1 MTIVKKINAWL
12 HLWLGLA
19 SGIIVFIVALTG
31 CILVFEQEFK
41 SWTQP
46 WLHVERPENAPY
58 LLPSVIKEKVA
69 PSFPGKEISGIWYY
83 GHGRTAKLS
92 MNSDSAIYVN
102 PYNASIV
109 GIVNEE
115 DFFHFVLDGHTALWV
130 EAKRGELNIGAEI
143 VEYATLIFFVLLI
156 SGLVLWWPK
165 KWNKSNRDKSFKIK
179 WSAKFKRINYDLH
192 NVLGFYSLLVALVI
206 TLTGLTMGFAWVSKS
221 IYWLSSGG
229 KAPAAYVNSTSDTT
243 KIIPNIGMR
252 NVDIAFQR
260 GITQIGTY
268 NKDAIIVS
276 FPDEPSEPIALCTDM
291 YNGSWRYVNLDQY
304 TLAELPSSQVHI
316 DKLNLADWIRRTNY
330 AIHVGAIG
338 GITTKILY
346 FIASLICAT
355 LPLTGTYVWW
365 GRSKWGKPKKEKKL
379 KTSFQ
384 PQA

>member
-41 SWTQP
+41 SLTQP

-130 EAKRGELNIGAEI
+130 EAKRGKLNIGAEI

-179 WSAKFKRINYDLH
+179 WSAKFKRVNYDLH
-192 NVLGFYSLLVALVI
+192 NVLGFYALIVALVI
-206 TLTGLTMGFAWVSKS
+206 TMTGLSMSFAWFSKS
-221 IYWLSSGG
+221 VYWLSSAGG
-229 KAPAAYVNSTSDTT
+229 SPAPYVSALSDTS
-243 KIIPNIGMR
+243 KVVANSLMK
-252 NVDIAFQR
+252 NVDLAFKK
-260 GITQIGTY
+260 GITEIGTY
-268 NKDAIIVS
+268 NKDAIIIS
-276 FPDEPSEPIALCTDM
+276 FPDEPSEPIELCTDM
-291 YNGSWRYVNLDQY
+291 DNSSWRYVYLDQH
-304 TLAELPSSQVHI
+304 TLQELPSTQVHI
-316 DKLNLADWIRRTNY
+316 DDLKIADWLRRTNY
-330 AIHVGAIG
+330 AIHVGGIG
-338 GITTKILY
+338 GLTTKIIY

-355 LPLTGTYVWW
+355 LPVTGFYVWW
-365 GRSKWGKPKKEKKL
+365 NRGYGKDKKSRKVKMA
-379 KTSFQ
+379 S
-384 PQA
+384 QAVS